1 MREIPFWRRFD
12 YVLLVVMSL
21 LIALGVAMVRSAN
34 QGTPDLADLWLRQL
48 RFAAAG
54 LILFLVIAALPYQ
67 WFRHVWWAGYLLA
80 LGLLVLVLFI
90 GESEIGDVR
99 RWFYIG
105 NFRLQPSYPALLL
118 HVIAAAAVLD
128 YRSRKERRL
137 EMEGEERPDR
147 PGIGPYL
154 LSGAMTLILAGLVF
168 REPDLSTAVIFVVAW
183 GAIAFASGVRLLYLL
198 GTGLIGLAAVFP
210 LWRVMED
217 YQRERILVFLNPSLD
232 PEKLYNL
239 RQALIS
245 IGSGGLWGRGYGIGS
260 QSQLHFL
267 RVRHTDFIF
276 SVVGEELG
284 FIGTTLL
291 LFLFC
296 LLAWRIFRAALLA
309 RDRFGRLLAV
319 GAGAVVFF
327 PLIVNIGMNIG
338 LLPVTG
344 LPLPFISYG
353 GSALLTYMAAMGLVE
368 GVALRRKER

>member
-1 MREIPFWRRFD
+1 MRETPFWRRFD
-12 YVLLVVMSL
+12 YLLVAVIL
-21 LIALGVAMVRSAN
+21 ALVALGVAMIRSAN

-48 RFAAAG
+48 RFAAVG
-54 LILFLVIAALPYQ
+54 MVLFFVVAALPYQ
-67 WFRHVWWAGYLLA
+67 WLRYVWWAGYLLA
-80 LGLLVLVLFI
+80 LGLLILVLFI

-105 NFRLQPSYPALLL
+105 DFRFQPSYPALLF
-118 HVIAAAAVLD
+118 HIVATAAVLD
-128 YRSRKERRL
+128 HRSRKEHRL
-137 EMEGEERPDR
+137 EVEGEESPDR
-147 PGIGPYL
+147 PGLVPYL
-154 LSGAMTLILAGLVF
+154 LSGAMATVLAGLVF
-168 REPDLSTAVIFVVAW
+168 REPDLSTAVIFIVVW
-183 GAIAFASGVRLLYLL
+183 GAIAFVSGVRLLYLAL
-198 GTGLIGLAAVFP
+198 TGLAGAAAVIP
-210 LWRVMED
+210 LWQVMEP
-217 YQRERILVFLNPSLD
+217 YQRERVLVFLNPALD

-245 IGSGGLWGRGYGIGS
+245 IGSGGLWGRGYGVGS

-284 FIGTTLL
+284 FIGTALL

-309 RDRFGRLLAV
+309 RDRFGRLLAI

-327 PLIVNIGMNIG
+327 PLVVNVGMNIG

-353 GSALLTYMAAMGLVE
+353 GSALLTYMTAMGLVE
-368 GVALRRKER
+368 GVALRRRER